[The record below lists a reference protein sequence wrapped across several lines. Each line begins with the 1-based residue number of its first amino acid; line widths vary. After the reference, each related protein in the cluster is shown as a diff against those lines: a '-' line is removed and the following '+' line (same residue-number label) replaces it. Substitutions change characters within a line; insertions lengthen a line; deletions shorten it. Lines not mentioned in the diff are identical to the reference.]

1 MAVVAHLLD
10 DQIIDQQYKSF
21 IAKLNTMKTKL
32 FLVGAFVAATVI
44 TFSFTYST
52 KKSDK
57 QDSVNTIQEDYSAP
71 VGGSGSV
78 RF

>member
-1 MAVVAHLLD
+1 
-10 DQIIDQQYKSF
+10 
-21 IAKLNTMKTKL
+21 MKTKL